1 MPVVY
6 GQKTR
11 QEKLEEYFQK
21 GIELREK
28 GDIEGAIEAFLY
40 VTARD
45 HGNAEAYYQLGLA
58 YMDFPRGRN
67 MKKAE
72 DALWQARR
80 ITHGTRE
87 LHALGDFYEKKV
99 FDSVARIMFKWI
111 VKEDSTD
118 VRALTKLSDYYF
130 EQGLNENWDKRY
142 DINDYL
148 LFDGNSVKHILEE
161 GKPSLPLREMTKY
174 VEKGAEM
181 NDRILAVESDNRTA
195 LYRKATGY
203 LEMNDFDSFINLF
216 EQRLE
221 KDREDYNTY
230 LFLGLGYAELGEY
243 ETANAYFQKA
253 LYLMGS
259 DERISFESFLYLKPE
274 FRLSFR
280 RYGLSLLG
288 YRESFKPERSEMFW
302 DIRDP
307 LHLTSYNE
315 RRLEHYG
322 RIAEANL
329 RFSEP
334 SEGIDGWKT
343 IRGYLWIYFGK
354 PIRIKKFFETV
365 IPPMIT
371 QKWEYEDFS
380 FTIIQYFEGSKKVWH
395 ISQRIISPL
404 INKYPNYYRYKPH
417 GEIFEFPLDVV
428 CFKGNDGKT
437 EVNFFYTVPADKIRW
452 ESWFNTFS
460 GKLRHGVFVF
470 DNELYRVQENVNTSY
485 FSVDVQASG
494 DDLSKYYVLSNS
506 VELEPDVYT
515 ICVEAMDE
523 KSGNVGIKRMDGEVE
538 KFVQDTL
545 LVSDILVARD
555 AVVTNINE
563 PVSRDNISF
572 AANPF
577 HSFDKKYPISIYYEV
592 YNLFI
597 VDIEQHNHY
606 RMEYMIGP
614 APEEESIAK
623 RLIKSLIWR
632 GSQEEGISV
641 SSEYR
646 GVGRTDNQLLTIEHS
661 ITKPGEYLLTVRIT
675 DLISGMTAERTTP
688 IWIY

>member
-1 MPVVY
+1 MSMPVVY

-195 LYRKATGY
+195 LYRKATWY

-288 YRESFKPERSEMFW
+288 YR
-302 DIRDP
+302 D
-307 LHLTSYNE
+307 
-315 RRLEHYG
+315 RLEL
-322 RIAEANL
+322 AA
-329 RFSEP
+329 EP
-334 SEGIDGWKT
+334 SHLV
-343 IRGYLWIYFGK
+343 R
-354 PIRIKKFFETV
+354 
-365 IPPMIT
+365 
-371 QKWEYEDFS
+371 
-380 FTIIQYFEGSKKVWH
+380 
-395 ISQRIISPL
+395 PL
-404 INKYPNYYRYKPH
+404 AY
-417 GEIFEFPLDVV
+417 G
-428 CFKGNDGKT
+428 
-437 EVNFFYTVPADKIRW
+437 
-452 ESWFNTFS
+452 
-460 GKLRHGVFVF
+460 
-470 DNELYRVQENVNTSY
+470 
-485 FSVDVQASG
+485 
-494 DDLSKYYVLSNS
+494 
-506 VELEPDVYT
+506 
-515 ICVEAMDE
+515 
-523 KSGNVGIKRMDGEVE
+523 
-538 KFVQDTL
+538 
-545 LVSDILVARD
+545 
-555 AVVTNINE
+555 
-563 PVSRDNISF
+563 
-572 AANPF
+572 
-577 HSFDKKYPISIYYEV
+577 
-592 YNLFI
+592 
-597 VDIEQHNHY
+597 
-606 RMEYMIGP
+606 
-614 APEEESIAK
+614 
-623 RLIKSLIWR
+623 
-632 GSQEEGISV
+632 
-641 SSEYR
+641 
-646 GVGRTDNQLLTIEHS
+646 
-661 ITKPGEYLLTVRIT
+661 
-675 DLISGMTAERTTP
+675 
-688 IWIY
+688 